1 MREKIYVI
9 SKGLPGQA
17 ILKNRAM
24 AGEAVYNWHFM
35 SPNQLASELRQ
46 SYGITVEKPVLS
58 QAEAV
63 FLLYGIMKKNEVP
76 GQYFNA
82 RSVSDVQTALQAI
95 NRLRMQLPS
104 DEEELDGLRQLLAGE
119 EGRALIQQ

>member
-1 MREKIYVI
+1 MNGRSRKDLRTKLNEELKKKKKIYVI

-24 AGEAVYNWHFM
+24 VGEAVYNWHFM

-63 FLLYGIMKKNEVP
+63 FLLYRIMKKNETP

-82 RSVSDVQTALQAI
+82 RSV
-95 NRLRMQLPS
+95 
-104 DEEELDGLRQLLAGE
+104 
-119 EGRALIQQ
+119 